1 VASAPL
7 GKTIVT
13 VDISAAP
20 PPGSVATRSLAS
32 SGHGDLADTPFRLAL
47 TAAALLVLVL
57 LGAIVVL
64 LFKGGLPALLAFG
77 LGFFVSADWNP
88 VTENY
93 GAAVML
99 YGTLV
104 TSGVALAI
112 AFPTSLG
119 IALFLTEVAPVPL
132 RRPIGTAIQLLA
144 AVPSIIYGMWGFFVV
159 VPLMSSVVQPL
170 LTAIFGPIPLVGM
183 LFSGAPAGTGILTAG
198 LILALMI
205 MPFITAMFV
214 EIFTSV
220 PPVLK
225 EAAYGVGAT
234 TTEVFTAV
242 TVPYGRTALV
252 GAVMLGLGRALGET
266 MAVTF
271 VIGNANRIKA
281 SLYAPGASIASTIA
295 NEFPEAGPGSMKL
308 HALLELG
315 LALFVISFVVLAL
328 ARWLVR
334 TRIEG

>member
-1 VASAPL
+1 M
-7 GKTIVT
+7 T
-13 VDISAAP
+13 VDSSTAP
-20 PPGSVATRSLAS
+20 TVSSVAASLTKR
-32 SGHGDLADTPFRLAL
+32 GHVDVGDGVFRFAL
-47 TAAALLVLVL
+47 NAAAVAVLVI

-64 LFKGGLPALLAFG
+64 LFKGGFPALKEFG
-77 LGFFVSADWNP
+77 LGFFLSTDWNP
-88 VTENY
+88 VTEHY
-93 GAAVML
+93 GAGVML
-99 YGTLV
+99 YGTLI
-104 TSGVALAI
+104 TSLIAMVL
-112 AFPTSLG
+112 AFPASLG
-119 IALFLTEVAPVPL
+119 IALFLTEVAPERF

-144 AVPSIIYGMWGFFVV
+144 AIPSIIYGMWGFFVV
-159 VPLMSSVVQPL
+159 SPLMASTVQPF
-170 LTAIFGPIPLVGM
+170 LTSIFGPIPLIGM
-183 LFSGAPAGTGILTAG
+183 LFSGAPVGTGILTAG

-234 TTEVFTAV
+234 MNEVFRAV
-242 TVPYGRTALV
+242 TIPYGRTALV

-271 VIGNANRIKA
+271 VIGNANRIA
-281 SLYAPGASIASTIA
+281 ATLYSPGASIASTIA

-315 LALFVISFVVLAL
+315 FSLFVISFLVLAL
-328 ARWLVR
+328 ARALVR
-334 TRIEG
+334 NRMEG

>member
-1 VASAPL
+1 MDSTAASALVEMPS
-7 GKTIVT
+7 TRAH
-13 VDISAAP
+13 VDIGDVAFRWALIGAA
-20 PPGSVATRSLAS
+20 G
-32 SGHGDLADTPFRLAL
+32 
-47 TAAALLVLVL
+47 LVLL
-57 LGAIVVL
+57 ILGAIVVM
-64 LFKGGLPALLAFG
+64 LFKGGYPALAEFG
-77 LGFFVSADWNP
+77 LGFFVSDDWNP
-88 VTENY
+88 VTEHY

-104 TSGVALAI
+104 TSVIAMLF
-112 AFPTSLG
+112 AFPVSLG

-144 AVPSIIYGMWGFFVV
+144 AIPSIIYGMWGFFIV
-159 VPLMSSVVQPL
+159 VPLMSSTVQPF
-170 LTAIFGPIPLVGM
+170 LTAIFGPIPLIGA

-220 PPVLK
+220 PAVLK
-225 EAAYGVGAT
+225 EAAFGIGAT
-234 TTEVFTAV
+234 SNEVFRAV

-271 VIGNANRIKA
+271 VIGNANRIA
-281 SLYAPGASIASTIA
+281 GSLYSPGASIASTIA
-295 NEFPEAGPGSMKL
+295 NEFPEAGPGSLKL
-308 HALLELG
+308 NALLELG
-315 LALFVISFVVLAL
+315 FSLFVISFLVLAL
-328 ARWLVR
+328 ARFLVR
-334 TRIEG
+334 NRMEG

>member
-1 VASAPL
+1 M
-7 GKTIVT
+7 T
-13 VDISAAP
+13 VDTTAAL
-20 PPGSVATRSLAS
+20 PPGTLAPRSLAT
-32 SGHGDLADTPFRLAL
+32 SGHVDLADKPFRIAL
-47 TAAALLVLVL
+47 SAAALLVLVL

-64 LFKGGLPALLAFG
+64 LFKGGLPALTTFG

-99 YGTLV
+99 YGTLI
-104 TSGVALAI
+104 TSLIAMLL
-112 AFPTSLG
+112 AFPASLG
-119 IALFLTEVAPVPL
+119 IALFLTEVAPVSL

-159 VPLMSSVVQPL
+159 APLMASTVQPA
-170 LTAIFGPIPLVGM
+170 LTAIFGPIPLIGM

-271 VIGNANRIKA
+271 VIGNANRIAA
-281 SLYAPGASIASTIA
+281 SLYSPGASIASTIA
-295 NEFPEAGPGSMKL
+295 NEFPEAGPGSIKL
-308 HALLELG
+308 NALLELG
-315 LALFVISFVVLAL
+315 FSLFVISFLVLAL
-328 ARWLVR
+328 ARFLVR
-334 TRIEG
+334 NRLEG

>member
-1 VASAPL
+1 
-7 GKTIVT
+7 VT
-13 VDISAAP
+13 VDS
-20 PPGSVATRSLAS
+20 SVAQAVSPVAAASLTAR
-32 SGHGDLADTPFRLAL
+32 GHVDVGDGIFRAAL
-47 TAAALLVLVL
+47 TGAAGLVLVI

-64 LFKGGLPALLAFG
+64 LFKGGFPALQAFG
-77 LGFFVSADWNP
+77 ASFFYSTDWNP
-88 VTENY
+88 VTEHY

-99 YGTLV
+99 FGTLI
-104 TSGVALAI
+104 TSLIAMLL

-119 IALFLTEVAPVPL
+119 IALFLTEVAPERL

-144 AVPSIIYGMWGFFVV
+144 AIPSIIYGMWGFFVV
-159 VPLMSSVVQPL
+159 SPLMASTVQPA
-170 LTAIFGPIPLVGM
+170 LTAIFGPIPLIGA

-234 TTEVFTAV
+234 MNEVFRAV
-242 TVPYGRTALV
+242 TIPYGRTALV

-271 VIGNANRIKA
+271 VIGNANRIAA
-281 SLYAPGASIASTIA
+281 SLYSPGASIASTIA
-295 NEFPEAGPGSMKL
+295 NEFPEAGPGSLKL
-308 HALLELG
+308 NALLELG
-315 LALFVISFVVLAL
+315 FSLFVISFLVLAL
-328 ARWLVR
+328 ARYLVR
-334 TRIEG
+334 NRLES

>member
-1 VASAPL
+1 
-7 GKTIVT
+7 VT
-13 VDISAAP
+13 AISP
-20 PPGSVATRSLAS
+20 NT
-32 SGHGDLADTPFRLAL
+32 D
-47 TAAALLVLVL
+47 AAASFATGPAHTSKLLKDKLFHWGLVGSATLVLVL
-57 LGAIVVL
+57 LGAIIVL
-64 LFKGGLPALLAFG
+64 LFKGGWPALQAFG
-77 LGFFVSADWNP
+77 LGFFVSAEWNP
-88 VTENY
+88 VTEEY

-104 TSGVALAI
+104 TSVIAMLL
-112 AFPTSLG
+112 AFPASLG
-119 IALFLTEVAPVPL
+119 IALFLTEVAPQSL
-132 RRPIGTAIQLLA
+132 RRPIGTAVQLLA

-159 VPLMSSVVQPL
+159 APLMAAWVQPA
-170 LTAIFGPIPLVGM
+170 LTAVFGPIPLIGA
-183 LFSGAPAGTGILTAG
+183 LFTGAPAGTGILTAG

-214 EIFTSV
+214 EIFNSV

-225 EAAYGVGAT
+225 EAAYGIGAT
-234 TTEVFTAV
+234 STEVFRAV

-334 TRIEG
+334 PRIEG

>member
-1 VASAPL
+1 M
-7 GKTIVT
+7 T
-13 VDISAAP
+13 VDTTAAL
-20 PPGSVATRSLAS
+20 PPGSLAPRSLS
-32 SGHGDLADTPFRLAL
+32 TSGHADPADKPFRIAL
-47 TAAALLVLVL
+47 SVAAMLVLVL

-64 LFKGGLPALLAFG
+64 LFKGGLPALAAFG
-77 LGFFVSADWNP
+77 LGFFVSTDWNP

-99 YGTLV
+99 YGTLI
-104 TSGVALAI
+104 TSLIALVL
-112 AFPTSLG
+112 AFPASLG
-119 IALFLTEVAPVPL
+119 IALFLTEVAPISL

-159 VPLMSSVVQPL
+159 VPLMSSVVQPML
-170 LTAIFGPIPLVGM
+170 KAVFGPIPLIGM

-271 VIGNANRIKA
+271 VIGNANRIAA
-281 SLYAPGASIASTIA
+281 SLYSPGASIASTIA
-295 NEFPEAGPGSMKL
+295 NEFPEAGPGSLKL

-315 LALFVISFVVLAL
+315 FALFVISFVVLAL
-328 ARWLVR
+328 ARFLVR
-334 TRIEG
+334 NRLEG

>member
-1 VASAPL
+1 MTAISPQQAAPL
-7 GKTIVT
+7 GRAASRSARNLRDELFRFGLV
-13 VDISAAP
+13 SAA
-20 PPGSVATRSLAS
+20 S
-32 SGHGDLADTPFRLAL
+32 
-47 TAAALLVLVL
+47 LVLVI
-57 LGAIVVL
+57 LGAIIVL
-64 LFKGGLPALLAFG
+64 LFMGGFPALKTFG
-77 LGFFVSADWNP
+77 LGFFVSTEWNP
-88 VTENY
+88 VTEEY

-99 YGTLV
+99 YGTMV
-104 TSGVALAI
+104 TSVIALLL
-112 AFPTSLG
+112 AFPASLG
-119 IALFLTEVAPVPL
+119 IALFLTDVAPEGM
-132 RRPIGTAIQLLA
+132 RRTIGTAIQLLA

-159 VPLMSSVVQPL
+159 APLMSGWVQPA
-170 LTAIFGPIPLVGM
+170 LTAVFGPIPLIGA
-183 LFSGAPAGTGILTAG
+183 LFTGAPAGTGVLTAG

-214 EIFTSV
+214 EIFNSV

-225 EAAYGVGAT
+225 EAAYGIGAT
-234 TTEVFTAV
+234 SVEVFRAV
-242 TVPYGRTALV
+242 TVPYGRSALV

-271 VIGNANRIKA
+271 VIGNANRIKT

-328 ARWLVR
+328 ARALVR
-334 TRIEG
+334 ARKD

>member
-1 VASAPL
+1 MGRS
-7 GKTIVT
+7 IVT
-13 VDISAAP
+13 VDTTAVSPPGTFAAP
-20 PPGSVATRSLAS
+20 RLAE
-32 SGHGDLADTPFRLAL
+32 SGHSDPADVPFRLAL
-47 TAAALLVLVL
+47 TGAAVLVL
-57 LGAIVVL
+57 LLLGTIVVL
-64 LFKGGLPALLAFG
+64 LFKGGLPALLQFG
-77 LGFFVSADWNP
+77 LGFFVSTDWNP

-99 YGTLV
+99 YGTLI
-104 TSGVALAI
+104 TSVIALVI

-119 IALFLTEVAPVPL
+119 IALFLTEVAPEPL

-159 VPLMSSVVQPL
+159 APLMASTVQPF
-170 LTAIFGPIPLVGM
+170 LTAIFGPVPLIGI

-214 EIFTSV
+214 EIFGSV

-225 EAAYGVGAT
+225 EAAHGVGAT
-234 TTEVFTAV
+234 TTEVFKAV
-242 TVPYGRTALV
+242 TVPYGRSAMV

-271 VIGNANRIKA
+271 VVGNANRISA

-295 NEFPEAGPGSMKL
+295 NEFPEAGPGSIKL
-308 HALLELG
+308 NVLLELG
-315 LALFVISFVVLAL
+315 FSLFVISFVVLAL
-328 ARWLVR
+328 ARFLVR
-334 TRIEG
+334 NRLEG

>member
-1 VASAPL
+1 LTALSPDPASTELIPPL
-7 GKTIVT
+7 QAVQARHSKFVK
-13 VDISAAP
+13 D
-20 PPGSVATRSLAS
+20 
-32 SGHGDLADTPFRLAL
+32 RLFHWAL
-47 TAAALLVLVL
+47 TGAATLVLVL

-64 LFKGGLPALLAFG
+64 LFHGGFPALKAFG
-77 LGFFVSADWNP
+77 LGFFVSTEWNP
-88 VTENY
+88 VTEQY
-93 GAAVML
+93 GAGVML
-99 YGTLV
+99 WGTLI
-104 TSGVALAI
+104 TSVIALVL
-112 AFPTSLG
+112 AFPASLG
-119 IALFLTEVAPVPL
+119 IALFLTEVAPLGL

-159 VPLMSSVVQPL
+159 APLMSAWVQPA
-170 LTAIFGPIPLVGM
+170 LTAVLGPIPFIGQ
-183 LFSGAPAGTGILTAG
+183 LFSGAPAGTGVLTAG

-214 EIFTSV
+214 EIFGSV

-234 TTEVFTAV
+234 TTEVFRAV
-242 TVPYGRTALV
+242 TVPYGRSALV

-328 ARWLVR
+328 ARWLVGSR
-334 TRIEG
+334 AEG